1 MPWLPLT
8 ASLSIVGCLLAA
20 GAAQAASSV
29 SIVWLETGSALIGS
43 SSTPSAVAS
52 STIQADI
59 VLTVD
64 SVAITSFF
72 VSIEFDASELQA
84 VFASERAVVDL
95 PGMGNQF
102 APLIFGVSL
111 IDNTNGLIEGFDQA
125 SIATGLVGATRTL
138 GSVRF
143 HVVNPSGSPGE
154 DDVIVTLQNGGID
167 GLFGPGGASI
177 VGFVGAD
184 VVPEPTSAAL
194 VLIGLAGLFYAS
206 RR

>member
-1 MPWLPLT
+1 
-8 ASLSIVGCLLAA
+8 
-20 GAAQAASSV
+20 
-29 SIVWLETGSALIGS
+29 
-43 SSTPSAVAS
+43 
-52 STIQADI
+52 
-59 VLTVD
+59 
-64 SVAITSFF
+64 
-72 VSIEFDASELQA
+72 
-84 VFASERAVVDL
+84 
-95 PGMGNQF
+95 
-102 APLIFGVSL
+102 
-111 IDNTNGLIEGFDQA
+111 
-125 SIATGLVGATRTL
+125 
-138 GSVRF
+138 VRF